1 MRHEVLACTRNILK
15 PTIYY
20 AHFLWVKSALIRS
33 FYGYYSVQMQENDD
47 QKDSEYGH
55 FSRSVYCLLNY
66 FLQGSVAVNNYKT
79 KTYLKYSIFK
89 PYLFIYLFIYFFFM

>member
-1 MRHEVLACTRNILK
+1 
-15 PTIYY
+15 
-20 AHFLWVKSALIRS
+20 
-33 FYGYYSVQMQENDD
+33 MQENDD

-89 PYLFIYLFIYFFFM
+89 PYLFIYLFIYLFLLYVTLT

>member
-1 MRHEVLACTRNILK
+1 
-15 PTIYY
+15 
-20 AHFLWVKSALIRS
+20 
-33 FYGYYSVQMQENDD
+33 MQENDD

-89 PYLFIYLFIYFFFM
+89 PYLFIYLFISSLCNVDIKCLTVKLHTSTI

>member
-1 MRHEVLACTRNILK
+1 
-15 PTIYY
+15 
-20 AHFLWVKSALIRS
+20 
-33 FYGYYSVQMQENDD
+33 MQENDD

-89 PYLFIYLFIYFFFM
+89 PYLFIYLFLLYVTLT